1 MTGMIP
7 GGTVYTKHQK
17 LSDRKLQRA
26 ALRPFW
32 TALAKRESSP
42 VDILCIGD
50 SLTEGAY
57 VSTIE
62 KRWVARLRDKLRA
75 AYPTAGVTGGQGFI
89 SANYHTIGPGNPGVE
104 VNQVMTQTGGST
116 DAGYTLGLGRRYRKF
131 TTTGN
136 VSATVTC
143 SSVDAIYTQGTSRG
157 TLGLSIDGGA
167 AATIATA
174 GGLLATKKFN
184 SGALTPGSHT
194 VTVSWQSG
202 GEVDVEGIMVYN
214 GDETKGIRLWESGHG
229 GVETDFFNGGFWQ
242 TGIRNIA
249 PALVTIC
256 LGVNDL
262 MFNTGANYPSNLVP
276 GRIQTLIASI
286 RAQCDT
292 AAIAYPTFL
301 LVIPHQVAGSYLE
314 PWANYVNALWT
325 VALAD
330 PAIAILDLTELVGI
344 ATTASGLFATDLIH
358 LNDVGG
364 EFWANAIMGAIA
376 P

>member
-1 MTGMIP
+1 MGRSIAAP
-7 GGTVYTKHQK
+7 YTTRQK
-17 LSDRKLQRA
+17 LSDRRIQRA
-26 ALRPFW
+26 ALRPLW

-42 VDILCIGD
+42 VDILCLGD

-75 AYPTAGVTGGQGFI
+75 AYPTSGVTGGQGFI
-89 SANYHTIGPGNPGVE
+89 CANYHTIGPGNPGVE
-104 VNQVMTQTGGST
+104 VNQVMTQVGGST
-116 DAGYTLGLGRRYRKF
+116 DPGYTLGLGRRYRKF

-136 VSATVTC
+136 VSVTVTC

-157 TLGLSIDGGA
+157 TLGLAIDGGA
-167 AATIATA
+167 AATVSTA
-174 GGLLATKKFN
+174 GGLQASKKFS
-184 SGALTPGSHT
+184 SGALTPGSHG

-214 GDETKGIRLWESGHG
+214 GDETKGIRLWEGGHG
-229 GVETDFFNGGFWQ
+229 GVESDFFTGGFWQ
-242 TGIRNIA
+242 TGIKTIA
-249 PALVTIC
+249 PALVIIE

-262 MFNTGANYPSNLVP
+262 MFSTGANYPSSKIAAN
-276 GRIQTLIASI
+276 IQATISAI

-292 AAIAYPTFL
+292 AAIPYPSFL
-301 LVIPHQVAGSYLE
+301 LLIAHQPAGSYNE
-314 PWANYVNALWT
+314 PWSNYVTALWS

-330 PAIAILDLTELVGI
+330 SGVAVLDMTDLLGL
-344 ATTASGLFATDLIH
+344 ADTASGLFASDLIH
-358 LNDVGG
+358 LSDLGG
-364 EFWANAIMGAIA
+364 EFYANAIMGAIA